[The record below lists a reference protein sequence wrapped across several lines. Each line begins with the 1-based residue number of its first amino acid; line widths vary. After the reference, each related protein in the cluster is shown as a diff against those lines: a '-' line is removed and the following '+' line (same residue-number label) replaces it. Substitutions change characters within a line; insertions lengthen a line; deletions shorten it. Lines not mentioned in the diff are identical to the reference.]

1 MNFDYSMPDLPEIPQ
16 VLPQGMMKLAST
28 LPDVKVSIP
37 TVDKVLAAIE
47 HGKADQVSQ
56 LEWIYCISAK
66 EEWDNQNINR
76 SQSTSSAIWQV
87 AISNSW
93 LQHQLIWRLALY
105 CNGQKERVL
114 PKSLVDS
121 FVVFANNEKVK
132 TLLKVKVIL
141 VINSEN
147 TGRKLAKI
155 ACEYNFNR
163 AEFINEIKSD
173 IPVWISV
180 FNQFVEYITLHFC
193 TINNPSNQQVS
204 WLLSC
209 LQEMSKL
216 QQLTAVDDLLINIDE
231 NIANKHSQLVSWLS
245 QNYRSGENWL
255 GLSELARKKLRNL
268 IGAINYS
275 DFYKLVNLI
284 LNRLTLQDFEEN
296 RLRRRRDFWSEYS
309 NRFEKMRILL
319 PESSL
324 QIIGNQLTGD
334 IEVLKNDGSEP
345 TEVCIFDFGDW
356 IVIEFFRGKGS
367 ETRLFPNNSKNQQI
381 LFNQSQLSV
390 KCIRCLG
397 GEKHDHEYLWQ
408 VFSHYW
414 LQNKGIIPNLNS
426 NTPRQPTTEQLRDR
440 SYRLER
446 WRRDID
452 TLEREANEYC
462 RRTGCCI

>member
-1 MNFDYSMPDLPEIPQ
+1 LTFDYSISNLPEIPQ
-16 VLPQGMMKLAST
+16 VLPQRMMQLASI

-37 TVDKVLAAIE
+37 TVDKVLEAIE
-47 HGKADQVSQ
+47 QGKADQVSQ

-66 EEWDNQNINR
+66 EEWDNQNLNR
-76 SQSTSSAIWQV
+76 SQSTSSKIWQV
-87 AISNSW
+87 AIYNSW

-114 PKSLVDS
+114 PKSIVDS
-121 FVVFANNEKVK
+121 FGIFANNEKIK

-141 VINSEN
+141 AINSEN
-147 TGRKLAKI
+147 TGKKLAKI

-180 FNQFVEYITLHFC
+180 FNQFIEYIAPHFC

-209 LQEMSKL
+209 LQEMSKI

-231 NIANKHSQLVSWLS
+231 NIANQHSQLVAWLS

-268 IGAINYS
+268 IGAINYG
-275 DFYKLVNLI
+275 DFQRLVELI
-284 LNRLTLQDFEEN
+284 LPTLSSQKQKDQIEARQE
-296 RLRRRRDFWSEYS
+296 FWRKYS
-309 NRFEKMRILL
+309 NRFEKIRILL
-319 PESSL
+319 PQNSYNFL
-324 QIIGNQLTGD
+324 GNKIAGD
-334 IEVLKNDGSEP
+334 IDVLKNDGSDP

-356 IVIEFFRGKGS
+356 IVVEFFRGRGS
-367 ETRLFPNNSKNQQI
+367 ETRLLPKTSKNQQI
-381 LFNQSQLSV
+381 LFNESQLSV

-397 GEKHDHEYLWQ
+397 GEKHDHVYLWQ
-408 VFSHYW
+408 ELCPQW
-414 LQNKGIIPNLNS
+414 LENKAILTNNGFHPRKELKQEKLQKRERGLNFWEE
-426 NTPRQPTTEQLRDR
+426 TIRDLEQ
-440 SYRLER
+440 
-446 WRRDID
+446 
-452 TLEREANEYC
+452 EAKEYC